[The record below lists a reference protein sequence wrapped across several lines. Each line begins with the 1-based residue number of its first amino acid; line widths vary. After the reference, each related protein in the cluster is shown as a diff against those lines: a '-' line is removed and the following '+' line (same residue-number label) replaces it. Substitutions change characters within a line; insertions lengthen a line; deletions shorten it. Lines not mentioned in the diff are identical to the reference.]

1 MAADRRP
8 PGRRQAGRTDRGA
21 AEREA
26 FARRIGRKE
35 QRKIRG
41 RQERRRSPWFWAGM
55 FGLVGWSVAVPT
67 VLGTYLGV
75 KLDEWVGGRA
85 SWTLTG
91 LLIGIGLGCLNAWFW
106 VRRESDREE

>member
-55 FGLVGWSVAVPT
+55 FGLVGWSVAVPAL
-67 VLGTYLGV
+67 LGILAGWYVDRHL
-75 KLDEWVGGRA
+75 EGRV

-91 LLIGIGLGCLNAWFW
+91 LVVGMALGCLNAWFW
-106 VRRESDREE
+106 VKRESRREE